1 MTTQK
6 DFKRLVRGRMQKT
19 GESYTAARAMLMSAT
34 RGAQPAGA
42 RTSTIAPGLS
52 ANGGGGSPAAAA
64 VNFEKLAGL
73 SDARL
78 KEKTGC
84 TWDKWVW
91 ALDRVGASAWPH
103 KEIAQYVHEK
113 YQVPGWW
120 SQTVTVGYERIKG
133 LREIGQRRS
142 GAWEASKSR
151 TLAAPLSATFRAFK
165 QPKRRGTWLPGVKP
179 VERTAV
185 PNKSIRFTWEDGSSV
200 QVYFVSKGRS
210 KTQVAVQHT
219 KLMDRA
225 TADRLKAFWAERLD
239 VLAGH
244 LEKAS

>member
-6 DFKRLVRGRMQKT
+6 DFKRLVRGRMRKT
-19 GESYTAARAMLMSAT
+19 GESYTAARARLMSAA
-34 RGAQPAGA
+34 RGAPRAA
-42 RTSTIAPGLS
+42 ATPSTIEPNPS
-52 ANGGGGSPAAAA
+52 ANGEATAPTAAAA
-64 VNFEKLAGL
+64 NFEKLAGM

-113 YQVPGWW
+113 YKVPGWW

-142 GAWEASKSR
+142 GVWEASKSR
-151 TLAAPLSATFRAFK
+151 MLAAPLSTTFKAFK
-165 QPKRRGTWLPGVKP
+165 QPKLRAAWLSGVKP
-179 VERTAV
+179 VERSAV
-185 PNKSIRFTWEDGSSV
+185 PNRSIRFTWEDGSSV

-219 KLMDRA
+219 KLPDRA
-225 TADRLKAFWAERLD
+225 DADRLKAFWTERLGALAER
-239 VLAGH
+239 V
-244 LEKAS
+244 EKAS